1 HVRDTDNKLG
11 DIGAVI
17 SFIDSAE
24 RVVDVSIPEL
34 MASRKQTLKQCV
46 IIKKHTIEGVERYV
60 TTILNH
66 IMANGRVS
74 RGLPGEKQI
83 EYNDENE
90 PFTPAWQEKLSGVPA
105 GDVAQVARE
114 FAQNAIDS
122 KGRSMIIMGSGIN
135 HWYHSDMIYRT
146 ILNLVLL
153 TGCEG

>member
-1 HVRDTDNKLG
+1 
-11 DIGAVI
+11 
-17 SFIDSAE
+17 
-24 RVVDVSIPEL
+24 
-34 MASRKQTLKQCV
+34 
-46 IIKKHTIEGVERYV
+46 RYV
-60 TTILNH
+60 TTVFDLL
-66 IMANGRVS
+66 MANCGVS

-122 KGRSMIIMGSGIN
+122 KGRSMTIMGSGIN

-153 TGCEG
+153 TGWEGVKAGGWPHYVGQEKVRPLERRQTVAMTRGRGAAPRLHDGRSWCYFALK